1 MTPSVTYSVVPRKNP
16 HKSGE
21 APKFYAQAQA
31 RGEAN
36 LRTMAEE
43 IEKMCTLTYADV
55 AAVLIALE
63 TTICKCLAN
72 GEIVRLGEL
81 GSMRLSLKSSGAAV
95 ADEFLPSLI
104 KRSRILFRP
113 GASLHLMMK
122 SLSFEKVAKI
132 KKKTVEPEAEGPTEK
147 LPDPEPEPEQ
157 HA

>member
-16 HKSGE
+16 HNKGE

-36 LRTMAEE
+36 LRSMAEE
-43 IEKMCTLTYADV
+43 IEKMCTLTYADI

-81 GSMRLSLKSSGAAV
+81 GSMRLSLSSNGAAV
-95 ADEFLPSLI
+95 ANEFLPSLI

-113 GASLHLMMK
+113 GSTLNLMMK

-132 KKKTVEPEAEGPTEK
+132 KKKGAAAEGPDAHTE
-147 LPDPEPEPEQ
+147 PEPEPEV